1 MLLVSKVSETLQN
14 IDEKKILFGKLQTK
28 YNLCVQPKEHKVQI
42 VGSIVPSTS

>member
-28 YNLCVQPKEHKVQI
+28 YTYVYQKNIKYKL
-42 VGSIVPSTS
+42 

>member
-28 YNLCVQPKEHKVQI
+28 YLCVQPKEHKVQI